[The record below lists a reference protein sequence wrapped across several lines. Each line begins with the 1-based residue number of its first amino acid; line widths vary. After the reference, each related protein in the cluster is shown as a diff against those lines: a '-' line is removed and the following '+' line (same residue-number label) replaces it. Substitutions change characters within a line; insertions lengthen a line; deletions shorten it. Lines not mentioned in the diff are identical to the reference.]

1 MPTVSICIPTYNR
14 KDYLKETLESVFG
27 QTYKDYEVVVVD
39 DGSTD
44 GTGEMIKSAGYDVR
58 YYWHENQGEAATCN
72 KLIKLAKG
80 QYISFIHSDDL
91 LTPDSIERMVYVMDS
106 ESEDVI
112 VYGNYIRIDE
122 HGNIC
127 GRSKRKLYNGYIV
140 QNLFDDVIVHPN
152 GSMFP
157 KRVLE
162 EIGGFDT
169 SLKAS
174 YDYKLELQLSLKYRF
189 IALSEPTFKRR
200 RHSSNTSQDSFANR
214 KAELD
219 MLSDFYYHGGGK
231 EVVPKRTAMKRLS
244 KESYRA
250 GRWAIKE
257 GINDQAYE
265 LLRQSFGQYPNFKS
279 LMHLARVVIAGR
291 LASS

>member
-1 MPTVSICIPTYNR
+1 MSTVSICIPTYNR
-14 KDYLKETLESVFG
+14 KGYLKETLGSVFA

-72 KLIKLAKG
+72 KLIELAKG

-91 LTPDSIERMVYVMDS
+91 LTPDAIEQMVNIMNA

-127 GRSKRKLYNGYIV
+127 GHSKRKLYNGYIV
-140 QNLFDDVIVHPN
+140 RHLFDDVIVHPN

-200 RHSSNTSQDSFANR
+200 RHFSNTSQDSFANR

-231 EVVPKRTAMKRLS
+231 EVVPKRLAMKRLS

-257 GINDQAYE
+257 GLPDKACRM
-265 LLRQSFGQYPNFKS
+265 LSQSFRQHPNLKS
-279 LMHLARVVIAGR
+279 IIHWTKAKIAK
-291 LASS
+291 